1 MVLLVQMI
9 AVCIIATVVV
19 HAHGRRVAMVQL
31 MKYMLAYHIELFYAR
46 VRKQLL
52 KVSSRNTYIRTHA
65 CTVAAVCAACMASK
79 GEQMAARFLV
89 CRCR

>member
-1 MVLLVQMI
+1 MI

-19 HAHGRRVAMVQL
+19 HAHGRRMTMVQL
-31 MKYMLAYHIELFYAR
+31 MKYMPAYHIELFDAR

-52 KVSSRNTYIRTHA
+52 KVRGSHTFSRTHD